1 METET
6 RREPR
11 LFRTPEDRALARLE
25 HQTAS
30 RQREGERS
38 RVPREGRRSRT
49 IQPVSDDIPQVQD
62 QSGNCA
68 APGCTNPGGAFTLE
82 RDGQMYQFCS
92 EACRAAFER
101 SANDGIFMAEP
112 VAVVRRQ

>member
-11 LFRTPEDRALARLE
+11 LFRTPGDLALARLE

-38 RVPREGRRSRT
+38 RVPRERRRSRT
-49 IQPVSDDIPQVQD
+49 IQPVSDDVPQNPD

-68 APGCTNPGGAFTLE
+68 APGCTNPGGAFTSE
-82 RDGQMYQFCS
+82 GDGQMYEFCS
-92 EACRAAFER
+92 EACRAAFE
-101 SANDGIFMAEP
+101 SLTADAE
-112 VAVVRRQ
+112 